1 MFYKFYDRGSTT
13 APGVMGPATLFLQGL
28 YKKKKYILVSVARR
42 KTPKRPKRADKKWRY
57 LPFPFI
63 HMYIFTLWNEGS
75 LTPKTCLSS
84 HRNIVK
90 VLVMVLPE
98 SVPMEY
104 SFVYGQGRKSSQLKL
119 SIWNIHIYLYNIFTW
134 WILLPSRVEQIADS
148 LWRPRLK
155 FSRNTVSWTDC
166 FN

>member
-63 HMYIFTLWNEGS
+63 HTYLLCEMKEVWPPKLVLSKYWLWS
-75 LTPKTCLSS
+75 CLN
-84 HRNIVK
+84 R
-90 VLVMVLPE
+90 
-98 SVPMEY
+98 Y
-104 SFVYGQGRKSSQLKL
+104 Q
-119 SIWNIHIYLYNIFTW
+119 WNIHLFMDRVAN
-134 WILLPSRVEQIADS
+134 LPSLNFLFEIYIYIYIIYSPGGYCCQAG
-148 LWRPRLK
+148 
-155 FSRNTVSWTDC
+155 
-166 FN
+166 